1 MKKIFTIFLLFA
13 LLSPITHA
21 QSIHWNTIEKAA
33 PAENNNGKKLY
44 FVDFFTNWCGW
55 CKRMDRETFT
65 DATVA
70 KILNKYYIP
79 VKFNAEG
86 NADFTWKNI
95 RYTNTST
102 APGQRPSVHS
112 FAKYILGQQMGFPS
126 FVIFGADQSTLT
138 ILQGYKT
145 KEELPIILWYFCSG
159 DYLKYSFE
167 QYLKIFDKEI
177 RHVMLKAIE

>member
-112 FAKYILGQQMGFPS
+112 FAKYILGKQIGFPS
-126 FVIFGADQSTLT
+126 FVIFAADQSPLT

-145 KEELPIILWYFCSG
+145 KDELPVILWYFCSG
-159 DYLKYSFE
+159 DYLKYSYE

-177 RHVMLKAIE
+177 RPTMLKAIE